1 MFGNAD
7 SWKSKLLTIC
17 WWERRPPGV
26 AHEYRGFQ
34 RPPAITCQ
42 KDKETQCFGL
52 PHTGRSSFTGQIS
65 TKGFLHWQRG
75 NHNLHDKGQ
84 TTLEIH
90 SLLLSWQNVLENM
103 TSSISEPTLLLSRA
117 CLLLKDLK
125 WYYFHLVPYF
135 NAGKE
140 AWLTEA

>member
-7 SWKSKLLTIC
+7 SWKSKLQTIC
-17 WWERRPPGV
+17 WWEKRPPGV

-42 KDKETQCFGL
+42 KDKETQVLWL
-52 PHTGRSSFTGQIS
+52 PYTARSSFHRSNFNKGDFCVGRGGMITYM
-65 TKGFLHWQRG
+65 TKDRLP
-75 NHNLHDKGQ
+75 LKY
-84 TTLEIH
+84 T
-90 SLLLSWQNVLENM
+90 LLLSWQNVLENM
-103 TSSISEPTLLLSRA
+103 TSSISGPTLLLSCA

-125 WYYFHLVPYF
+125 WYYFHLVTYF

-140 AWLTEA
+140 AGLTEA